1 MKTASTAIEVN
12 LRSPMIDKKGTTPFV
27 PKAILSRE
35 KLRNQKNGKSEIP
48 FFHHDVKY
56 KFR

>member
-12 LRSPMIDKKGTTPFV
+12 LRSPMKDKIDATSFV

-56 KFR
+56 NFR